1 MSERTKTETVSPKQ
15 WIGPVLAGFLLD
27 GVDFVTYGPIGL
39 WAGAAAGAL
48 AGYLLALSMGVEFER
63 RWPYA
68 AAAGV
73 YCMLPFTAFLPLA
86 TLLGM
91 AIRVREGRR
100 PVEPPPGSTRVLEPE
115 YRSDWDDD

>member
-1 MSERTKTETVSPKQ
+1 MSERTETVSPKQ

-68 AAAGV
+68 AAAGA

-86 TLLGM
+86 TVLGT
-91 AIRVREGRR
+91 AIRLREGRR
-100 PVEPPPGSTRVLEPE
+100 PLQPPPDPPPTLEAE
-115 YRSDWDDD
+115 YRSHWDED